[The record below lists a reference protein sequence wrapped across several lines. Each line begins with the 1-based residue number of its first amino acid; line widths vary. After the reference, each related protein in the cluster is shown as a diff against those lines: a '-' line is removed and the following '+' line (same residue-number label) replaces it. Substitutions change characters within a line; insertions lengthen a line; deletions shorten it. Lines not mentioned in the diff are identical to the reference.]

1 MGNLLK
7 MDFLKLRKFKMFFV
21 FLLVILAVTI
31 VLPILGKIFSNILLN
46 IVENSGEGQA
56 IAEAEMLV
64 EEFNRPY
71 ALSNIFR
78 APMGGLSILW
88 MLLFISGASFMY
100 MDLANGYVKNIAGQI
115 PSHGYLAVS
124 KLVIIN
130 IHNIAMML
138 VGVIGSLIGYGVSR
152 GLTADADIG
161 AGIVE
166 FLLKILLASA
176 LSAVLLFFTTGLG
189 NKALGIVLGVFLG
202 LGMMSLLYVPLNF
215 ALSRLLDK
223 PDLNL
228 SAYMPDQMVLMTQ
241 INVWAALIEGI
252 VLTLVF
258 LFLTMRFVNRRDVK

>member
-31 VLPILGKIFSNILLN
+31 ALPILGKIFSNILLN

-258 LFLTMRFVNRRDVK
+258 LFLIISIKSLR